1 VRIALSPRLR
11 SVGSLIPPGT
21 ASVAD
26 IGAGHGALCAGL
38 AARTSARIIATEISA
53 GPLGEL
59 RANLAAWALTD
70 RVEVRCGPG
79 LAPLARAEVDAV
91 VIAGV
96 GATTM
101 LNIAAAA
108 PAHAVRWLVLQC
120 MQHDELIAPWL
131 AERDWP
137 VRATDVSIHRRR
149 AYTARLIEVG
159 A

>member
-1 VRIALSPRLR
+1 M
-11 SVGSLIPPGT
+11 
-21 ASVAD
+21 
-26 IGAGHGALCAGL
+26 
-38 AARTSARIIATEISA
+38 
-53 GPLGEL
+53 
-59 RANLAAWALTD
+59 
-70 RVEVRCGPG
+70 
-79 LAPLARAEVDAV
+79 

-120 MQHDELIAPWL
+120 MQRDELIAPWL
-131 AERDWP
+131 AERGWP